1 MLTSRL
7 NARFFAP
14 GVTLT
19 VFAVGMYGSIGGL
32 IMAAQVSRIGCI
44 VEVEALEVVPRK
56 DEEYGAYSTCFGA
69 QSLPHLRRR

>member
-7 NARFFAP
+7 NARLFAP

-32 IMAAQVSRIGCI
+32 IMAAQVSWIGCI
-44 VEVEALEVVPRK
+44 AGVEALEGVRRK
-56 DEEYGAYSTCFGA
+56 DDEDDGA
-69 QSLPHLRRR
+69 